1 MFAEKI
7 SETAKAGPPRPANRF
22 DDSNIRWLRFGNLV
36 PVAEDGT
43 HPSDGLEYWVLGVN
57 QGRQTVDILFKQD
70 AGVRCRP
77 HRHVGPTD
85 TMVLEGQHNNFK
97 YADGKW
103 TLVQERHPGFLAYS
117 EGDHFHIEQG
127 GPEGT
132 IVHLHMVAVDGLIW
146 EVLAKDGSVIASA
159 RIEDFQAVLDFQ
171 SGKSDAL
178 RLRDGSSL

>member
-1 MFAEKI
+1 MMADTQIARKEP
-7 SETAKAGPPRPANRF
+7 SPRPTLRM
-22 DDSNIRWLRFGNLV
+22 DDSKIRWMPFGHL
-36 PVAEDGT
+36 AEPNPDGS
-43 HPSDGLEYWVLGVN
+43 HPSDGLTYWVLGVN
-57 QGRQTVDILFKQD
+57 RARQTVDILFKQD

-97 YADGKW
+97 YEDGKW
-103 TLVQERHPGFLAYS
+103 KLVQERPPGFLAYS

-146 EVLAKDGSVIASA
+146 EVLARDNAVVASA
-159 RIEDFQAVLDFQ
+159 RIEDFQAVLDYQ
-171 SGKSDAL
+171 NGKELKL
-178 RLRDGSSL
+178 REGSSL